1 MRNSKATVACCAM
14 ITALLWA
21 QTGMSQTRT
30 AQVEVDFSRSIGTI
44 RHLNDLEGG
53 TLTKRGWIDLS
64 PYFRELGVQ
73 HVRLHDVPWD
83 FDDVQ
88 DVNYVF
94 PNFAADPD
102 EAKNYD
108 FAGTDWFLK
117 PLKALGVEVIYR
129 LGYSMEEP
137 LEPRVHNAPPKDFEK
152 WAHICLN
159 IVKHYSGG
167 WDNGFQH
174 QIRYWE
180 IWNEPDGEAC
190 WSGTPEEYYKLYATT
205 ARAIKNYDPSLK
217 VGGPTLAGSIEFLE
231 GFLKYCHEHGVP
243 VDFVSWHRY
252 SAEPYSVLE
261 MSEKVR

>member
-1 MRNSKATVACCAM
+1 
-14 ITALLWA
+14 
-21 QTGMSQTRT
+21 
-30 AQVEVDFSRSIGTI
+30 
-44 RHLNDLEGG
+44 
-53 TLTKRGWIDLS
+53 
-64 PYFRELGVQ
+64 
-73 HVRLHDVPWD
+73 
-83 FDDVQ
+83 
-88 DVNYVF
+88 
-94 PNFAADPD
+94 
-102 EAKNYD
+102 
-108 FAGTDWFLK
+108 
-117 PLKALGVEVIYR
+117 
-129 LGYSMEEP
+129 
-137 LEPRVHNAPPKDFEK
+137 
-152 WAHICLN
+152 
-159 IVKHYSGG
+159 VKHYSGG

-261 MSEKVR
+261 MSEKVRGLMT